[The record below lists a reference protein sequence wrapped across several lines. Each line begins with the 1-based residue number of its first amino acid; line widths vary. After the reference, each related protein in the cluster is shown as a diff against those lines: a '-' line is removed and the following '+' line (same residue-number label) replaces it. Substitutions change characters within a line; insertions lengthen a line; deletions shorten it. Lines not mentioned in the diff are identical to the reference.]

1 MSRFR
6 LPPWLACAAG
16 IGLALPVQAAP
27 ASENLQPFQ
36 LVRSLQLVQDRI
48 AGGDHAALPM
58 QAKLLELTD
67 ARLRQAGTDAYSEP
81 RNFRALLVYGMSGGN
96 PATLLEAIAR
106 LTLDKPDQALADA
119 VISYLEGDPA
129 AALKAFDGIEL
140 NALSDDIVTFVCL
153 VKGSL
158 LAREA
163 PQTALELL
171 DRARLLAPGT
181 LVEEA
186 ALRRSIAI
194 AASLSDADRFTR
206 ASTQYVARFLHS
218 PYASQFAD
226 SFVAGAVAL
235 DAAIGRDKLDD
246 IVSMMD
252 AERKHVIWLRIARG
266 AAIEGLAG
274 LSAFSAAKAKSGK
287 GEAGGNDARAQLYS
301 GLSKVA
307 DEPMEDLEKKLRGID
322 RNQLSPGDRMLLD
335 AVRTVTS
342 EVIAPPAGVFAAPPS
357 ASARQSPAAAAAPD
371 AITPQDEAELPLV
384 EGMMPEP
391 DSAAS
396 TPSPASPAPAS
407 PAVAADA
414 QPPANPDQ
422 TDEAIAK
429 TRRAIGKIDQ
439 LLGTAPL

>member
-1 MSRFR
+1 MRRFR
-6 LPPWLACAAG
+6 LPFWLVCATG
-16 IGLALPVQAAP
+16 IGLALPAHAAP
-27 ASENLQPFQ
+27 ASEGLQPFQ

-96 PATLLEAIAR
+96 PATLQEAIAR
-106 LTLDKPDQALADA
+106 LKLDKADKALADA

-129 AALKAFDGIEL
+129 AALKAFDSIEM

-158 LAREA
+158 LAREQ
-163 PQTALELL
+163 PETALELL

-194 AASLSDADRFTR
+194 AVSLSDAERFTR
-206 ASTQYVARFLHS
+206 ASTQYVTRFLHS

-226 SFVAGAVAL
+226 SFVTGAVAF
-235 DAAIGRDKLDD
+235 DAVIGRGKLDE
-246 IVSMMD
+246 IISMMD
-252 AERKHVIWLRIARG
+252 AERRHVIWLRIARG
-266 AAIEGLAG
+266 AAIEGLAQ

-287 GEAGGNDARAQLYS
+287 GEAGGNNARTQLYS

-307 DEPMEDLEKKLRGID
+307 DEPVEDLAKKLSGID

-342 EVIAPPAGVFAAPPS
+342 EVIAPPAGVFASPPAKAVKQNPATPAPH
-357 ASARQSPAAAAAPD
+357 
-371 AITPQDEAELPLV
+371 AITAQDEAELPLV
-384 EGMMPEP
+384 EGIMPEP
-391 DSAAS
+391 ASARN
-396 TPSPASPAPAS
+396 TPAPAPSEAAS
-407 PAVAADA
+407 PAVAVDA
-414 QPPANPDQ
+414 QPPAKPDQ
-422 TDEAIAK
+422 TDEAIFR

>member
-1 MSRFR
+1 MRRFR
-6 LPPWLACAAG
+6 PPLWLVCATG
-16 IGLALPVQAAP
+16 IGLALPAHAAP
-27 ASENLQPFQ
+27 ASEGLQPFQ

-96 PATLLEAIAR
+96 PATLQEAIAR
-106 LTLDKPDQALADA
+106 LKLDKADRALADA

-129 AALKAFDGIEL
+129 AALKAFDSIEM

-158 LAREA
+158 LAREQ
-163 PQTALELL
+163 PDTALELL

-194 AASLSDADRFTR
+194 AVSMSDAERFTR

-226 SFVAGAVAL
+226 SFVTGAVAF
-235 DAAIGRDKLDD
+235 DAVIGRDKLDE

-252 AERKHVIWLRIARG
+252 AERRHVIWLRIARG
-266 AAIEGLAG
+266 AAIEGLAQ

-287 GEAGGNDARAQLYS
+287 GEAGGTDARTQLYS

-307 DEPMEDLEKKLRGID
+307 DEPVEDLAKKLRGID

-342 EVIAPPAGVFAAPPS
+342 EVIAPPAGVFASPP
-357 ASARQSPAAAAAPD
+357 AKAVKQNPATPTPH
-371 AITPQDEAELPLV
+371 AITAQDEAELPLV
-384 EGMMPEP
+384 EGIMPEP
-391 DSAAS
+391 ASARA
-396 TPSPASPAPAS
+396 TPAPAPSEAASPAIAL
-407 PAVAADA
+407 DA
-414 QPPANPDQ
+414 QPPAKPDQ
-422 TDEAIAK
+422 TDEAISR

>member
-1 MSRFR
+1 MRRFR
-6 LPPWLACAAG
+6 PPFWLICATG
-16 IGLALPVQAAP
+16 IGLALPAHAAP
-27 ASENLQPFQ
+27 ANEGLQPFQ

-96 PATLLEAIAR
+96 PATLQEAIAR
-106 LTLDKPDQALADA
+106 LTLDKADRALADA
-119 VISYLEGDPA
+119 VMSYLEGDPA
-129 AALKAFDGIEL
+129 AALKAFDSIEM

-158 LAREA
+158 LAREQ
-163 PQTALELL
+163 PETALELL

-194 AASLSDADRFTR
+194 AVSMSDAERFTR

-226 SFVAGAVAL
+226 SFVTGAVAF
-235 DAAIGRDKLDD
+235 DAVIGRDKLDE

-252 AERKHVIWLRIARG
+252 AERRHVIWLRIARG
-266 AAIEGLAG
+266 AAIEGLAQ

-287 GEAGGNDARAQLYS
+287 GEAGGNDARTQLYS

-307 DEPMEDLEKKLRGID
+307 DEPAEDLAKKLRGIN

-342 EVIAPPAGVFAAPPS
+342 EVIAPPAGVFASPPAKAAKQNPATPAPH
-357 ASARQSPAAAAAPD
+357 
-371 AITPQDEAELPLV
+371 AITAQDEAELPLV
-384 EGMMPEP
+384 EGIMPEP
-391 DSAAS
+391 ATARN
-396 TPSPASPAPAS
+396 TPPPAPSEAAS
-407 PAVAADA
+407 PAVALDA
-414 QPPANPDQ
+414 QPPAKPDQ
-422 TDEAIAK
+422 TDEAISR